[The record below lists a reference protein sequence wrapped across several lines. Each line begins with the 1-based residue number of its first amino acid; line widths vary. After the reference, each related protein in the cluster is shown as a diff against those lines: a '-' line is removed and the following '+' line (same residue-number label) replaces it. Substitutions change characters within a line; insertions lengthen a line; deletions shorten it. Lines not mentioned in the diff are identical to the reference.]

1 MRIRVTLHSVLRHR
15 LPPEAGGKT
24 ELDLPEGSTLSDIA
38 MRLQMT
44 DMVYAI
50 GGSVERNWTRPL
62 RDNDEVDVFVRAG
75 GG

>member
-1 MRIRVTLHSVLRHR
+1 
-15 LPPEAGGKT
+15 
-24 ELDLPEGSTLSDIA
+24 